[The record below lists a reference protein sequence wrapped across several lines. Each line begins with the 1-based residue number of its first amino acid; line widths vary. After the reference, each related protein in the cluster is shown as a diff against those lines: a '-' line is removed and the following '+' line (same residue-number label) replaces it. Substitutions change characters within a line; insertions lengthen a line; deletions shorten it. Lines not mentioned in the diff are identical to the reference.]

1 MKKTPDGVT
10 TLGLVRTQTTRT
22 RGLGGWEAPGIFQF
36 EPGNFLRLY
45 QTAHSES
52 TVDKRDNS
60 TDPTK
65 RSVAKIVSA
74 ATETGRHWA
83 SFLCGLGRAADLCLP
98 AAGMTAVKPLWPRL
112 SRRRSSHIRSCGLQ
126 DQREL
131 DVV

>member
-1 MKKTPDGVT
+1 MWSIEPMPDRGPFV
-10 TLGLVRTQTTRT
+10 GYRTV
-22 RGLGGWEAPGIFQF
+22 
-36 EPGNFLRLY
+36 
-45 QTAHSES
+45 

-65 RSVAKIVSA
+65 RSVAKIVTA
-74 ATETGRHWA
+74 PTETGRHWA
-83 SFLCGLGRAADLCLP
+83 SFLCGLP

-131 DVV
+131 DVA